1 MVHGLAFTPN
11 GDTADADRDRQ
22 IQDLVPSEYKR
33 LPCVV
38 RCKKNIIVM
47 NGVVHVWATVTSD
60 KEVEA
65 LGVAVE
71 AIPGT
76 KGFKDTWAG
85 GMDSSMC
92 TEGSRSFRVIQTMAH
107 RPSVP
112 IVTDRREELGR

>member
-11 GDTADADRDRQ
+11 GDTADADRDRP
-22 IQDLVPSEYKR
+22 IQDHVPSEYQR

-65 LGVAVE
+65 LRVAVE
-71 AIPGT
+71 AIPGP
-76 KGFKDTWAG
+76 KGFKD
-85 GMDSSMC
+85 
-92 TEGSRSFRVIQTMAH
+92 H
-107 RPSVP
+107 
-112 IVTDRREELGR
+112 LGRRHGHFDVY